1 MKATEFKI
9 DVYGSFSDIK
19 EKKEFTFIKSYP
31 EEWNGKTNY
40 CYELKKK
47 GKSGKHILSSS
58 DMILKTYSKSIYYKG
73 HFLGNITQYQEG
85 FLANIVGYL
94 GRVKMF
100 KTVESAEKY
109 MISCRFETN
118 KKMVLNNLAKYKFNF
133 TPDYLKGMNAGEMA
147 RFIQEKISHHIT
159 NDEAVKM
166 AKKFLKTDLVKKYSE
181 GLISRE
187 QIKIK

>member
-1 MKATEFKI
+1 MDLLILFI
-9 DVYGSFSDIK
+9 D
-19 EKKEFTFIKSYP
+19 
-31 EEWNGKTNY
+31 NQ
-40 CYELKKK
+40 LKKLIINGVK
-47 GKSGKHILSSS
+47 LNIMGDLSQIPKKPRKSVENAIE
-58 DMILKTYSKSIYYKG
+58 KTKS
-73 HFLGNITQYQEG
+73 
-85 FLANIVGYL
+85 
-94 GRVKMF
+94 
-100 KTVESAEKY
+100 
-109 MISCRFETN
+109 N

-147 RFIQEKISHHIT
+147 KFIQEKISHHIT